1 MVSELKYIKE
11 KVNIFEYDYV
21 ELNNLKFE
29 VEEFVW
35 IMEEKEN
42 ILFSLIES
50 KEYEEGVMIK
60 KMIEKDEIILLL
72 LEKL

>member
-29 VEEFVW
+29 VEEFLW

-50 KEYEEGVMIK
+50 KEYEEGLLIK
-60 KMIEKDEIILLL
+60 KMIEKDEKILLL

>member
-35 IMEEKEN
+35 IMEEKES

-50 KEYEEGVMIK
+50 KEYEEGLMIK
-60 KMIEKDEIILLL
+60 KMIEKDEKILLL

>member
-11 KVNIFEYDYV
+11 KVNILEYDYV
-21 ELNNLKFE
+21 ELNNLKLE

-50 KEYEEGVMIK
+50 KEYEEGLMIK

-72 LEKL
+72 LDKL

>member
-29 VEEFVW
+29 VEEFLW

-50 KEYEEGVMIK
+50 KEYEEGLMIK
-60 KMIEKDEIILLL
+60 KMIEKDEKILLL

>member
-50 KEYEEGVMIK
+50 KEYEEGLMIK
-60 KMIEKDEIILLL
+60 KMIEKDEKILLL

>member
-50 KEYEEGVMIK
+50 KEYEEGLLIK
-60 KMIEKDEIILLL
+60 KMIEKDEKILLL

>member
-50 KEYEEGVMIK
+50 KEYEEGLMIK
-60 KMIEKDEIILLL
+60 KMIEKDEVILLL

>member
-50 KEYEEGVMIK
+50 KEYEEGLMIK

>member
-1 MVSELKYIKE
+1 M
-11 KVNIFEYDYV
+11 NIFEYDYV

-50 KEYEEGVMIK
+50 KEYEEGLMIK

>member
-11 KVNIFEYDYV
+11 KVNILEYDYV

-50 KEYEEGVMIK
+50 KEYEEGLMIK
-60 KMIEKDEIILLL
+60 KMIEKDEKILLL